1 VSEGGRPIVSWT
13 VDLPAGASSHVV
25 LDLRLAPRPDEDYE
39 LIAVPSPRV
48 RPTELRVDLDTGG
61 DPLEAAVR
69 LDRTWRLRA
78 GREPQEVLGPVQ
90 PPLQAVGG

>member
-1 VSEGGRPIVSWT
+1 VVSWT

-25 LDLRLAPRPDEDYE
+25 LDLRFAPSGREGYQ

-48 RPTELRVDLDTGG
+48 RPTQLRVDLATGDG
-61 DPLEAAVR
+61 RLQADLP
-69 LDRTWRLRA
+69 LDRTWRLRP
-78 GREPQEVLGPVQ
+78 GRTPEAVIGAVQ